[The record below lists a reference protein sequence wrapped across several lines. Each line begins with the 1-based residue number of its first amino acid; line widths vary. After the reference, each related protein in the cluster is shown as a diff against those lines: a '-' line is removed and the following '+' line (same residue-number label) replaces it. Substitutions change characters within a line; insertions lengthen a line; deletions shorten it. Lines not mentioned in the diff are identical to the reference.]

1 MARSAAKTVIFSF
14 TGRAL
19 DVHAVQQSCE
29 QVLDEEGLKANDG
42 RLLAGSHSKNC
53 LKLVFLDKKVSI
65 I

>member
-1 MARSAAKTVIFSF
+1 MSMLFNKTTGRSASKRTQAI
-14 TGRAL
+14 
-19 DVHAVQQSCE
+19 
-29 QVLDEEGLKANDG
+29 DG